1 MIIVDLLKASFIG
14 FIVYDYF
21 VYHPFSST
29 SFEM

>member
-14 FIVYDYF
+14 FIVEDYL
-21 VYHPFSST
+21 VYQPFSST